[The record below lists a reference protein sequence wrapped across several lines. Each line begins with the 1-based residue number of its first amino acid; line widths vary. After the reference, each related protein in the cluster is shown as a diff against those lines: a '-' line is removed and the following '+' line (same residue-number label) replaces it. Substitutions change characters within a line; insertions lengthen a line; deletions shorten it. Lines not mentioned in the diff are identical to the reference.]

1 MLEEDEGE
9 EKNPSHFTDVLLCID
24 GLKWLKTEVKPRL
37 NSSCW
42 ISSCL

>member
-24 GLKWLKTEVKPRL
+24 GLKWSP
-37 NSSCW
+37 S
-42 ISSCL
+42 